1 MMNMQPEE
9 VQELVKQYVQEVR
22 NLQECSDRFSKA
34 DESFS
39 SWTGPTRQKLQ
50 ERIKNEM
57 PAFND
62 LIATVESYGNTAQD
76 TAVRA
81 IDVENELTRM
91 LG

>member
-1 MMNMQPEE
+1 MNMQPEE
-9 VQELVKQYVQEVR
+9 VQEYVKQYVAELKE
-22 NLQECSDRFSKA
+22 LQKCSESFSKA
-34 DESFS
+34 DQSFS

-76 TAVRA
+76 TAART
-81 IDVENELTRM
+81 IEVENELTRM